1 MKTAPHA
8 RLAVLP
14 LALAAAFPWPFRHVF
29 RPNRAAP
36 QLREM
41 VVSATRSAQPIGDV
55 VADVTIIDR
64 EAIERAG
71 PVGLADIL
79 VRVPGIQITRNG
91 GTGAN
96 TGVFVRGGES
106 RHTPV
111 FIDGV
116 RVESQAT
123 AGGASWSNIPISL
136 IDRIEVLRG
145 PSSAVYGSDAV
156 AGVIQIFTK
165 KGQGPFAPSW
175 RWVTAP
181 TTPAVWNSPPAVR
194 PAPSTMRWA

>member
-1 MKTAPHA
+1 
-8 RLAVLP
+8 
-14 LALAAAFPWPFRHVF
+14 
-29 RPNRAAP
+29 
-36 QLREM
+36 M
-41 VVSATRSAQPIGDV
+41 VVSATRSAQLIGDV
-55 VADVTIIDR
+55 VADVTLIDR
-64 EAIERAG
+64 ETIERAG

-79 VRVPGIQITRNG
+79 ARVPGVQITRNG
-91 GTGAN
+91 GMGAN
-96 TGVFVRGGES
+96 TSVFVRGGES

-123 AGGASWSNIPISL
+123 AGGASWSNIPIAL

-165 KGQGPFAPSW
+165 RGEGPF
-175 RWVTAP
+175 R
-181 TTPAVWNSPPAVR
+181 R
-194 PAPSTMRWA
+194 P